1 MRIMVSQTLAIVAV
15 SISLA
20 VGCSSG
26 SDTTNAPTG
35 AEKEAIAERFA
46 QAVVNRRDVAQAT
59 GLSDGSFGLGLFAA
73 TVRRDRLALTSAGAF
88 DCGDVDQVRVDE
100 TGSCF
105 LFRVD
110 GDSLRGPGEMRNIRG
125 RLYVWVGDS
134 GEVTGFQYRAAIVTL
149 G

>member
-1 MRIMVSQTLAIVAV
+1 MRTRASQTLAFIAV
-15 SISLA
+15 SLTLV
-20 VGCSSG
+20 VGCSDS
-26 SDTTNAPTG
+26 SDAAKAPTA
-35 AEKEAIAERFA
+35 AEREAVAQRFA
-46 QAVVNRRDVAQAT
+46 QALVTERNVARAT
-59 GLSDGSFGLGLFAA
+59 RLSDGSFGLDLFAV
-73 TVRRDRLALTSAGAF
+73 TVRRDRLGLTAASASN
-88 DCGDVDQVRVDE
+88 CGDVSQVRVDE

-134 GEVTGFQYRAAIVTL
+134 GDISGFQYRASIVPL